1 MLLGEKL
8 DEQLVEM
15 LVERLDLGL
24 DERLGEWLGNQVW
37 SGGQTQASK
46 DCMLQ
51 LCIKYTVVIRPS
63 RQNFVYF
70 NLLNTFSKS
79 NPKSMLILREITEIV
94 LMLTKLI
101 VLLLF
106 LSSSKRSKP
115 ESTSNMLQESK
126 YLHECF
132 KNAKFLG

>member
-8 DEQLVEM
+8 DERLVEM
-15 LVERLDLGL
+15 LVEKLG
-24 DERLGEWLGNQVW
+24 ERFGERYGEWLVIQVW
-37 SGGQTQASK
+37 SSGWTQASN
-46 DCMLQ
+46 DGMLQ